1 MSDRKD
7 EKLNNG
13 DLREIKSLI
22 GDADS
27 GGFSLDDILAEF
39 GGNPSARPGGIP
51 VRPSRDKRDNVVAF
65 PGGTK
70 RPEPE
75 EELLPFPLPDGPPDE
90 IFPEPAPVGV
100 VELLPG

>member
-39 GGNPSARPGGIP
+39 GGNPSARTGRYPRGRAGDGQPAGGGRRRS
-51 VRPSRDKRDNVVAF
+51 VRRYPRGRERA
-65 PGGTK
+65 GGRTG
-70 RPEPE
+70 R
-75 EELLPFPLPDGPPDE
+75 
-90 IFPEPAPVGV
+90 V
-100 VELLPG
+100 

>member
-51 VRPSRDKRDNVVAF
+51 VPS
-65 PGGTK
+65 
-70 RPEPE
+70 
-75 EELLPFPLPDGPPDE
+75 LPMTMAAGP
-90 IFPEPAPVGV
+90 FRSAW
-100 VELLPG
+100 

>member
-39 GGNPSARPGGIP
+39 GGNPSARPGGPTTTWKDSSAVSRRRRGRIS
-51 VRPSRDKRDNVVAF
+51 RPWAVSR
-65 PGGTK
+65 P
-70 RPEPE
+70 RPPSA
-75 EELLPFPLPDGPPDE
+75 LCSNWRNG
-90 IFPEPAPVGV
+90 
-100 VELLPG
+100 

>member
-39 GGNPSARPGGIP
+39 GGNPSGQ
-51 VRPSRDKRDNVVAF
+51 N
-65 PGGTK
+65 GTAGT
-70 RPEPE
+70 R
-75 EELLPFPLPDGPPDE
+75 
-90 IFPEPAPVGV
+90 
-100 VELLPG
+100 

>member
-39 GGNPSARPGGIP
+39 GGNPSARRHPRPAQPGQTG
-51 VRPSRDKRDNVVAF
+51 
-65 PGGTK
+65 
-70 RPEPE
+70 
-75 EELLPFPLPDGPPDE
+75 
-90 IFPEPAPVGV
+90 
-100 VELLPG
+100 

>member
-27 GGFSLDDILAEF
+27 GGFSLDSAKLPRNF
-39 GGNPSARPGGIP
+39 GIRG
-51 VRPSRDKRDNVVAF
+51 
-65 PGGTK
+65 
-70 RPEPE
+70 
-75 EELLPFPLPDGPPDE
+75 
-90 IFPEPAPVGV
+90 AP
-100 VELLPG
+100 

>member
-51 VRPSRDKRDNVVAF
+51 A
-65 PGGTK
+65 
-70 RPEPE
+70 
-75 EELLPFPLPDGPPDE
+75 GPVSVCSGDH
-90 IFPEPAPVGV
+90 
-100 VELLPG
+100 

>member
-51 VRPSRDKRDNVVAF
+51 VRPKRDSRDGRDKVVAF
-65 PGGTK
+65 PGAAK
-70 RPEPE
+70 QPEPE
-75 EELLPFPLPDGPPDE
+75 EEPDE
-90 IFPEPAPVGV
+90 AEEQPET
-100 VELLPG
+100 PGEEDTGKWPEGEAD